1 LIFEYFFL
9 TWRFKN
15 PNCMKKLKT
24 VVALV
29 AVVALFA
36 TSACTR
42 RYTCPTYLKE
52 DGKQKQDI
60 RC

>member
-1 LIFEYFFL
+1 M
-9 TWRFKN
+9 KN
-15 PNCMKKLKT
+15 LKSILA
-24 VVALV
+24 VL

-36 TSACTR
+36 SSACTR

-52 DGKQKQDI
+52 DVKPAQKDL

>member
-1 LIFEYFFL
+1 
-9 TWRFKN
+9 
-15 PNCMKKLKT
+15 MKKLKSILA
-24 VVALV
+24 VL

-36 TSACTR
+36 SSACTR

-52 DGKQKQDI
+52 DVKPAQKDL